1 MPDARRAGDVN
12 DEASACMKP
21 NTLRGNVWIIRN
33 PIAAPVRNRDMS
45 YPAADSLKIA
55 VIGSGVAALSS
66 AWLLSQR
73 HRVTIY
79 EKADRLGGH
88 SNTVTAGVATGVVPV
103 DTGFICFNDATY
115 PNLIALFAHLGVETR
130 ATDMSFAVS
139 LDGGRFEYAAPG
151 LFAQRRNVLRPRFWS
166 MLGEIMRFYREAPID
181 LGDLT
186 DPNLTLGAYLK
197 REGFSEAFRDDHL
210 LPMAAAIWSSPAHT
224 LMDYPAEAFIRF
236 CGNHGLLKLVGR
248 PLWRTVEGGSRVYVE
263 RLAHEIDDVR
273 LNHGVTGVRRT
284 DQGVMVH
291 DSEGGVERFDH
302 VVIGAHADQALA
314 MLAEPTAREKEVLGA
329 FRYSRN
335 LTVLHTD
342 AGLMPQ
348 RRRAWASWNYIGA
361 DEGLCVTYWMN
372 KLQGLPGQDLFVTLN
387 PPRPPRPDSLL
398 RSELYEHPI
407 FNSAAIQAQKQ
418 LWSLQ
423 GQGGVWFCG
432 AHFGAGFHED
442 GLQSGLAVA
451 EQLGGVRRP
460 WSVQNESGRIHLSP
474 AASKVVEQAA

>member
-1 MPDARRAGDVN
+1 M
-12 DEASACMKP
+12 SSSF
-21 NTLRGNVWIIRN
+21 T
-33 PIAAPVRNRDMS
+33 APS
-45 YPAADSLKIA
+45 KAPLKVA
-55 VIGSGVAALSS
+55 VVGSGVAALSS
-66 AWLLSQR
+66 AWLLSQK
-73 HRVTIY
+73 HRVTLY
-79 EKADRLGGH
+79 EKAERLGGH
-88 SNTVTAGVATGVVPV
+88 SNTVTAGTPQGEVPV

-115 PNLIALFAHLGVETR
+115 PNLIALFEHLGIATR

-139 LDGGRFEYAAPG
+139 LDQGRFEYAAPG
-151 LFAQRRNVLRPRFWS
+151 LFAQRRNLLRPRFWS
-166 MLGEIMRFYREAPID
+166 MLSEILRFYRQAPED
-181 LGDLT
+181 LSELT
-186 DPNLTLGAYLK
+186 DPQLTLGDYLK
-197 REGFSEAFRDDHL
+197 RQGFSEAFRDDHL
-210 LPMAAAIWSSPAHT
+210 LPMAAAIWSSPAHA

-263 RLAHEIDDVR
+263 RLARAIPDIR
-273 LNHGVTGVRRT
+273 LDRGVTAVRRSGE
-284 DQGVMVH
+284 GVVVH
-291 DSEGGVERFDH
+291 DSQGGVERFDH

-314 MLAEPTAREKEVLGA
+314 MLAEPTPREREVLGV

-342 AGLMPQ
+342 QSLMPR

-361 DEGLCVTYWMN
+361 DDGLCVTYWMN
-372 KLQGLPGQDLFVTLN
+372 RLQGLGGQDLFVTLN
-387 PPRPPRPDSLL
+387 PPRPPRPDTLL

-407 FNSAAIQAQKQ
+407 FNPAAIQAQKQ

-460 WSVQNESGRIHLSP
+460 WTVRNESGRIHLP
-474 AASKVVEQAA
+474 PVPTLLEAAA

>member
-1 MPDARRAGDVN
+1 MPHSPDRQ
-12 DEASACMKP
+12 M
-21 NTLRGNVWIIRN
+21 
-33 PIAAPVRNRDMS
+33 
-45 YPAADSLKIA
+45 KIA

-66 AWLLSQR
+66 AWLLTQR
-73 HRVTIY
+73 HAVTLY

-88 SNTVTAGVATGVVPV
+88 SNTVTARTAAGEMAV

-139 LDGGRFEYAAPG
+139 LDDGRFEYAAPG

-166 MLGEIMRFYREAPID
+166 MLGEILRFYREAPID
-181 LGDLT
+181 LGGLT
-186 DPNLTLGAYLK
+186 DPNLTLGEYLK
-197 REGFSEAFRDDHL
+197 RQGFSEAFRDDHL

-224 LMDYPAEAFIRF
+224 LMNYPAEAFIRF
-236 CGNHGLLKLVGR
+236 CSNHGLLKLVGR
-248 PLWRTVEGGSRVYVE
+248 PMWRTMEGGSRVYVE
-263 RLAHEIDDVR
+263 RLAREIGDVR
-273 LNHGVTGVRRT
+273 LNRGVTSVCRVE
-284 DQGVMVH
+284 QGVMVH
-291 DSEGGVERFDH
+291 DSQGGVERFDH
-302 VVIGAHADQALA
+302 VVIGAHADQALS

-329 FRYSRN
+329 FSYSRN

-342 AGLMPQ
+342 ACLMPR

-361 DEGLCVTYWMN
+361 DDGLCVTYWMN
-372 KLQGLPGQDLFVTLN
+372 RLQGLPGQNLLVTLN
-387 PPRPPRPDSLL
+387 PPRPPRPDTLL
-398 RSELYEHPI
+398 RSELFEHPV
-407 FNSAAIQAQKQ
+407 FSPAAIQAQKQ

-460 WSVQNESGRIHLSP
+460 WSVENESGRIHLTSVASQAME
-474 AASKVVEQAA
+474 AAA

>member
-1 MPDARRAGDVN
+1 MPLSPA
-12 DEASACMKP
+12 
-21 NTLRGNVWIIRN
+21 NTFDG
-33 PIAAPVRNRDMS
+33 P
-45 YPAADSLKIA
+45 LKIA
-55 VIGSGVAALSS
+55 VVGSGVAALSS

-73 HRVTIY
+73 HRVTVY
-79 EKADRLGGH
+79 EKAERLGGH
-88 SNTVTAGVATGVVPV
+88 SNTVTAAALSGDVAV

-115 PNLIALFAHLGVETR
+115 PNLIALFTHLGVQTR

-139 LDGGRFEYAAPG
+139 LEEGRFEYAAPG
-151 LFAQRRNVLRPRFWS
+151 LFAQRRNLLRPRFWS
-166 MLGEIMRFYREAPID
+166 MLSEVLRFYRQAPIH
-181 LGDLT
+181 LGGLT
-186 DPNLTLGAYLK
+186 DPDLTLGDYLK

-248 PLWRTVEGGSRVYVE
+248 PLWRTIKGGSRVYVE
-263 RLAHEIDDVR
+263 RLAQAIEDVR
-273 LNHGVTGVRRT
+273 LDHGVTAVRRT
-284 DQGVMVH
+284 DHGVMVH
-291 DSEGGVERFDH
+291 DSQGGAERFDH

-314 MLAEPTAREKEVLGA
+314 MLDEPTAREREVLGA

-335 LTVLHTD
+335 FTVLHTD
-342 AGLMPQ
+342 ADLMPR

-361 DEGLCVTYWMN
+361 NGGLCVTYWMN

-387 PPRPPRPDSLL
+387 PPRPPKPDTLL

-407 FNSAAIQAQKQ
+407 FNPAALEAQKQ

-423 GQGGVWFCG
+423 GRGGVWFCG

-460 WSVQNESGRIHLSP
+460 WTVANESGRIHLSP
-474 AASKVVEQAA
+474 ASAGAMEPAA

>member
-1 MPDARRAGDVN
+1 MPLSPA
-12 DEASACMKP
+12 
-21 NTLRGNVWIIRN
+21 NTFDG
-33 PIAAPVRNRDMS
+33 P
-45 YPAADSLKIA
+45 LKIA
-55 VIGSGVAALSS
+55 VVGSGVAALSS
-66 AWLLSQR
+66 AWLLAQR
-73 HRVTIY
+73 HRVTVY
-79 EKADRLGGH
+79 EKAERLGGH
-88 SNTVTAGVATGVVPV
+88 SNTVTAAALSGDVAV

-115 PNLIALFAHLGVETR
+115 PNLIALFTHLGVQTR

-139 LDGGRFEYAAPG
+139 LEEGRFEYAAPG
-151 LFAQRRNVLRPRFWS
+151 LFAQRRNLLRPRFWS
-166 MLGEIMRFYREAPID
+166 MLSEVLRFYRQAPIH
-181 LGDLT
+181 LGGLT
-186 DPNLTLGAYLK
+186 DPDLTLGDYLK

-248 PLWRTVEGGSRVYVE
+248 PLWRTINGGSRVYVE
-263 RLAHEIDDVR
+263 RLAQAIEDVR
-273 LNHGVTGVRRT
+273 LDHGVTAVRRT
-284 DQGVMVH
+284 DHGVMVH
-291 DSEGGVERFDH
+291 DSQGGAERFDH

-314 MLAEPTAREKEVLGA
+314 MLDEPTAREREVLGA

-335 LTVLHTD
+335 FTVLHTD
-342 AGLMPQ
+342 ADLMPR

-361 DEGLCVTYWMN
+361 NGGLCVTYWMN

-387 PPRPPRPDSLL
+387 PPRPPKPDTLL

-407 FNSAAIQAQKQ
+407 FNPAALEAQKQ

-423 GQGGVWFCG
+423 GRGGVWFCG

-460 WSVQNESGRIHLSP
+460 WTVANESGRIHLSP
-474 AASKVVEQAA
+474 ASAGAMEPAA

>member
-1 MPDARRAGDVN
+1 MPH
-12 DEASACMKP
+12 
-21 NTLRGNVWIIRN
+21 
-33 PIAAPVRNRDMS
+33 
-45 YPAADSLKIA
+45 SLDRPLKVA
-55 VIGSGVAALSS
+55 VVGSGVAALSS

-73 HRVTIY
+73 HAVTLY
-79 EKADRLGGH
+79 EQSDRLGGH
-88 SNTVTAGVATGVVPV
+88 SNTVTAGTATGTVAV

-115 PNLIALFAHLGVETR
+115 PNLIALFAHLGIETK

-139 LDGGRFEYAAPG
+139 LDEGRFEYAAPA
-151 LFAQRRNVLRPRFWS
+151 LFAQRRNLFRPRFWS
-166 MLGEIMRFYREAPID
+166 MLGEILRFYRQAPVHLD
-181 LGDLT
+181 GLT
-186 DPNLTLGAYLK
+186 EPELTLGGYLK

-236 CGNHGLLKLVGR
+236 CGNHGLLNLVGR
-248 PLWRTVEGGSRVYVE
+248 PIWRTVRGGSRVYVE
-263 RLAHEIDDVR
+263 HLARAISDVR
-273 LNHGVTGVRRT
+273 LDCGVTAVRRT
-284 DQGVMVH
+284 QHGVIVH
-291 DSEGGVERFDH
+291 DSRGGSERFDH

-314 MLAEPTAREKEVLGA
+314 MLVEPTEQERHVLGA

-342 AGLMPQ
+342 AGLMPK

-361 DEGLCVTYWMN
+361 EDGLCVTYWMN
-372 KLQGLPGQDLFVTLN
+372 RLQGLTGQDLFVTLN
-387 PPRPPRPDSLL
+387 PPRPPRPDTLL

-407 FNSAAIQAQKQ
+407 FTPAAMQAQKR
-418 LWSLQ
+418 LWTLQ

-460 WSVQNESGRIHLSP
+460 WSVENESGRIHLAPASP
-474 AASKVVEQAA
+474 NLLQTAA

>member
-1 MPDARRAGDVN
+1 MYCP
-12 DEASACMKP
+12 
-21 NTLRGNVWIIRN
+21 
-33 PIAAPVRNRDMS
+33 
-45 YPAADSLKIA
+45 PANLSFDGLKIA
-55 VIGSGVAALSS
+55 VVGSGISALSS

-79 EKADRLGGH
+79 EKAERLGGH
-88 SNTVTAGVATGVVPV
+88 SNTVMAGVSSGDVAV

-115 PNLIALFAHLGVETR
+115 PNLIALFEHLGVATR

-139 LDGGRFEYAAPG
+139 LDDGRFEYAAPS
-151 LFAQRRNVLRPRFWS
+151 LFAQRRNMLRPRFWS
-166 MLGEIMRFYREAPID
+166 MLGETLRFYREAPID
-181 LGDLT
+181 LGHLT
-186 DPNLTLGAYLK
+186 DPDLTLGDYLK

-236 CGNHGLLKLVGR
+236 CGNHGLLKLIGR
-248 PLWRTVEGGSRVYVE
+248 PQWRTVEGGSRVYVE
-263 RLAHEIDDVR
+263 HLARTIRDVR
-273 LNHGVTGVRRT
+273 LNRGVRAVQRT
-284 DQGVMVH
+284 DQGVVVH
-291 DSEGGVERFDH
+291 DSQGGAERFDH

-314 MLAEPTAREKEVLGA
+314 MLSEPTGPERQLLGA
-329 FRYSRN
+329 FGYSRN

-342 AGLMPQ
+342 AGLMPR

-361 DEGLCVTYWMN
+361 DDGLCVTYWMN
-372 KLQGLPGQDLFVTLN
+372 KLQALPGQDLFVTLN
-387 PPRPPRPDSLL
+387 PSRPPRRDTLL
-398 RSELYEHPI
+398 RSEMYEHPI
-407 FNSAAIQAQKQ
+407 FNPAAIQAQKQ

-423 GQGGVWFCG
+423 GNGGVWFCG

-460 WSVQNESGRIHLSP
+460 WSVDNESGRIHLSAGHASVTEK
-474 AASKVVEQAA
+474 AA

>member
-1 MPDARRAGDVN
+1 
-12 DEASACMKP
+12 MKP

-263 RLAHEIDDVR
+263 RLAYEIDDVR

-451 EQLGGVRRP
+451 EQLGVVRRP

>member
-1 MPDARRAGDVN
+1 MPH
-12 DEASACMKP
+12 
-21 NTLRGNVWIIRN
+21 
-33 PIAAPVRNRDMS
+33 
-45 YPAADSLKIA
+45 SLDRPLKVA
-55 VIGSGVAALSS
+55 VVGSGVAALSS

-73 HRVTIY
+73 HAVTLY
-79 EKADRLGGH
+79 EQSDRLGGH
-88 SNTVTAGVATGVVPV
+88 SNTVTAGTATGTVAV

-115 PNLIALFAHLGVETR
+115 PNLIALFAHLGIETK

-139 LDGGRFEYAAPG
+139 LDEGRFEYAAPA
-151 LFAQRRNVLRPRFWS
+151 LFAQRRNLFRPRFWS
-166 MLGEIMRFYREAPID
+166 MLGEILRFYRQAPVHLD
-181 LGDLT
+181 GLT
-186 DPNLTLGAYLK
+186 EPELTLGGYLK

-236 CGNHGLLKLVGR
+236 CGNHGLLNLVGR
-248 PLWRTVEGGSRVYVE
+248 PIWRTVKGGSRVYVE
-263 RLAHEIDDVR
+263 HLARAISDVR
-273 LNHGVTGVRRT
+273 LDCGVTAVRRT
-284 DQGVMVH
+284 QHGVIVH
-291 DSEGGVERFDH
+291 DSRGGSERFDH
-302 VVIGAHADQALA
+302 VVIGAHADQAMA
-314 MLAEPTAREKEVLGA
+314 MLVEPTEQERHVLGA

-342 AGLMPQ
+342 AGLMPK

-361 DEGLCVTYWMN
+361 EEGLCVTYWMN
-372 KLQGLPGQDLFVTLN
+372 RLQGLTGQDLFVTLN
-387 PPRPPRPDSLL
+387 PPRPPRPDTLL

-407 FNSAAIQAQKQ
+407 FTPAAMQAQKR
-418 LWSLQ
+418 LWTLQ

-460 WSVQNESGRIHLSP
+460 WSVENESGRIHLAPASP
-474 AASKVVEQAA
+474 NLLQTAA